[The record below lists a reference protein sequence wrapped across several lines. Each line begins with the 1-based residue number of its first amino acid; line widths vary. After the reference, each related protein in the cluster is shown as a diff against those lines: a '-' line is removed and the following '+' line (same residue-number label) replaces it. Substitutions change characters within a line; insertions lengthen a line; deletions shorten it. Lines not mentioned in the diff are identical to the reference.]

1 MSFDLS
7 SMSDMFSSGTDI
19 TWSDGAK
26 ETVGRGI
33 FGGKQGIS
41 SLLQVGS
48 GVAQYMQDKAADR
61 NARKT
66 ANMQAA
72 MTEAD
77 AARSAE
83 NEKQQAERSRS
94 LQKMLFLKSG
104 VDLSGSPLLLMEET
118 RRKGMENA
126 YNITQ
131 TGKAKADLLRQQGK
145 VQRASL
151 LNTGL
156 DVAKGLTS
164 SWIQSEQL
172 KKQLY

>member
-7 SMSDMFSSGTDI
+7 SLTNIFSSGTDI

-33 FGGKQGIS
+33 FGGAEGFK
-41 SLLQVGS
+41 SLLQIGS
-48 GVAQYMQDKAADR
+48 GIAEYGQQRAADKAAR
-61 NARKT
+61 RE
-66 ANMQAA
+66 ANMQASI
-72 MTEAD
+72 TEAD
-77 AARSAE
+77 AARAAQHE
-83 NEKQQAERSRS
+83 RQQSEHARNV
-94 LQKMLFLKSG
+94 QKMAFLKSG
-104 VDLSGSPLLLMEET
+104 VDLSGSPLLVMEET

-126 YNITQ
+126 YNVTQ
-131 TGKAKADLLRQQGK
+131 TGKAKAALLRQQGSVK
-145 VQRASL
+145 RASL

-172 KKQLY
+172 KKQIY